1 MSNHTNLLQTW
12 LLPGVTVLLAIFTGV
27 LAYFTYRMAKS
38 TENALKQN
46 AQLVA
51 ETHELVESNKT
62 LVESEER
69 HHQENLRPLCYIK
82 PTSLRMGHICD
93 DIFGDLEP
101 YLNASVGP
109 VLSINGTLENVGLG
123 PAKNV
128 SVILRRFPEKDE
140 FRCNYGP
147 IDAHG
152 SFFVTSKY
160 GYSVPL
166 PLLGNTSNLRATDVV
181 RSSSLVIYVEFEDFF
196 GKIFHTTHRKYRDH
210 FYDGFSTGKVP
221 DISETIFLQYG
232 MSSESSIAL

>member
-1 MSNHTNLLQTW
+1 M
-12 LLPGVTVLLAIFTGV
+12 AC
-27 LAYFTYRMAKS
+27 FTYKTAKS
-38 TENALKQN
+38 TEKALEQN
-46 AQLVA
+46 ARLVA
-51 ETHELVESNKT
+51 ETHELVESNKI

-82 PTSLRMGHICD
+82 PNSLRMGHVCD

-101 YLNASVGP
+101 YVAVSAGP

-147 IDAHG
+147 IAAHG
-152 SFFVTSKY
+152 NFFITSKY

-181 RSSSLVIYVEFEDFF
+181 RFGSVVIYVEFEDFF
-196 GKIFHTTHRKYRDH
+196 GNIFHTTHRKYRDH
-210 FYDGFSTGKVP
+210 LYDGLSPGKVP
-221 DISETIFLQYG
+221 DISETVFLQYG
-232 MSSESSIAL
+232 ASSESSINL